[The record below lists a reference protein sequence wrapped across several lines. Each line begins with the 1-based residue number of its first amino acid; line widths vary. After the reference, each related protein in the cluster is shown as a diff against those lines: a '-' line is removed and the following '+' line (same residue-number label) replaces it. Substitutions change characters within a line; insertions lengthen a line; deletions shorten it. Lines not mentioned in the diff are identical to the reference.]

1 MTASVRQFTPR
12 LRGCTQERRASDFA
26 AAIYP
31 APAGMYL
38 SRFHFIFSFFD
49 LPRACGDVPICIDPA
64 YKEQGFTPRLR
75 GCTQALTPP
84 SMIDAIY
91 PAPAGMY
98 PICCRSPARASNLPR
113 ACGGCTF
120 WRSVAPIFR
129 GIYPA
134 PAGIYPL
141 RRTSVSMACDLPR
154 ACGDVPALL
163 SFAYSLLAFTP
174 RLRGCTSIAKGEDPI
189 NSRSPQHGAVPTR
202 HLLNLPMQLSRVGAD
217 NGKTRS
223 IRKTAMQIYYRPIP
237 KCIFEFERIRFS
249 TLVFFKPTLVSFR
262 ARCRPPAKPRKPV
275 SPYANITRSQD
286 K

>member
-1 MTASVRQFTPR
+1 M
-12 LRGCTQERRASDFA
+12 LL
-26 AAIYP
+26 YP
-31 APAGMYL
+31 APAGVYL
-38 SRFHFIFSFFD
+38 LAVCCTDLSGD
-49 LPRACGDVPICIDPA
+49 LPRACGDIPPTE
-64 YKEQGFTPRLR
+64 YKRQHGLR
-75 GCTQALTPP
+75 
-84 SMIDAIY
+84 
-91 PAPAGMY
+91 
-98 PICCRSPARASNLPR
+98 
-113 ACGGCTF
+113 
-120 WRSVAPIFR
+120 
-129 GIYPA
+129 
-134 PAGIYPL
+134 
-141 RRTSVSMACDLPR
+141 
-154 ACGDVPALL
+154 
-163 SFAYSLLAFTP
+163 FTP

-262 ARCRPPAKPRKPV
+262 ARCRSPAKPRKPV

>member
-1 MTASVRQFTPR
+1 MYPSP
-12 LRGCTQERRASDFA
+12 DA
-26 AAIYP
+26 AEHD
-31 APAGMYL
+31 
-38 SRFHFIFSFFD
+38 RCN
-49 LPRACGDVPICIDPA
+49 LPRACGDVPNLLSITCKGI
-64 YKEQGFTPRLR
+64 QFTPRLR
-75 GCTQALTPP
+75 
-84 SMIDAIY
+84 
-91 PAPAGMY
+91 
-98 PICCRSPARASNLPR
+98 
-113 ACGGCTF
+113 GCTF

-134 PAGIYPL
+134 PAGMYLHCCRSPIP
-141 RRTSVSMACDLPR
+141 CWHLPR
-154 ACGDVPALL
+154 ACGDVPA
-163 SFAYSLLAFTP
+163 SQ
-174 RLRGCTSIAKGEDPI
+174 KGEDPI

-217 NGKTRS
+217 NGKTSS